1 MEKKDNIFA
10 DIEELLDDEAQE
22 EEKEENLPATAKGPR
37 EEGRDIAAVMGLHE
51 PKRKL
56 DELLREAI
64 ARNATDLHI
73 NAGNPA
79 YLRVHGR
86 LGPIPGC
93 PVLDEATIRGMLFSC
108 MTGEQN
114 SKFIELMDMD
124 FSYAIP
130 GVARFRVNCLF
141 EKNYLGAVFRVIP
154 ESPFTLEQLGVPEI
168 LKKICFKNQGLVLV
182 TGRTGNGKT
191 STLAGA
197 LQYINENREIHLITI
212 EDPIEYSFSNRKAF
226 VRQREIG
233 IHCRSFVH
241 GLKFS
246 LRQDPDIIIVGEM
259 RDLETIGIALTAAE
273 TGHLVFSTLH
283 TFGAV
288 ETINRIIDPFPPE
301 QQTQVRMQLSTTLEA
316 VFAQC
321 LIQKAN
327 EPGVVLACEV
337 MLANSAVRNIIREG
351 KIHQLRQ
358 VIETSSE
365 DGMVSMEKSL
375 VALYM
380 KNLITYDNAL
390 AYAVDQ
396 EYLRD
401 MFRMRGITG

>member
-10 DIEELLDDEAQE
+10 DIEDLLDDEAVDD
-22 EEKEENLPATAKGPR
+22 EKEEMVTTKPR
-37 EEGRDIAAVMGLHE
+37 SMKEEGRDIIAVMGLHE

-64 ARNATDLHI
+64 AKNATDLHM
-73 NAGNPA
+73 NAGNPP
-79 YLRVHGR
+79 YLRIHGK
-86 LGPIPGC
+86 LAPIPGC
-93 PVLDEATIRGMLFSC
+93 PILDEATVRGMIFAC

-114 SKFIELMDMD
+114 SRFIENMDMD

-130 GVARFRVNCLF
+130 GVARFRVNSLF

-168 LKKICFKNQGLVLV
+168 LKKTCWKNQGLVLV

-197 LQYINENREIHLITI
+197 LQYINENRDVHLITI
-212 EDPIEYSFSNRKAF
+212 EDPIEYSFCNKKAF
-226 VRQREIG
+226 VRQREVG
-233 IHCRSFVH
+233 IHTKSFVT

-321 LIQKAN
+321 LLQKAN

-365 DGMVSMEKSL
+365 DGMISMEKSL
-375 VALYM
+375 FALYQR
-380 KNLITYDNAL
+380 NLISYDSAL